1 MSQPQ
6 QPRSERTQERLLRA
20 AEKLIL
26 EKGLADASV
35 PEIARR
41 AGSSVGGF
49 YARFPDK
56 GALLR
61 ALEERF
67 FDEMLV
73 RVAKLADAGR
83 WGAAPIATI
92 ARACADELVSV
103 FRERRNLIAAF
114 LHRASADPELLAEA
128 IRFRA
133 TTAERI
139 ATLLLPRRARAAPS
153 RAAPRHRPRRAIR
166 LRAHAP
172 ARRGRRR
179 PRRRPRARRWRAGGR
194 DHAQLSLLHRC
205 APTWRPLVKYVQR
218 NPVPVPVTGA
228 FGSVQTTLDAV
239 FDWEYALK
247 RQNLLALF
255 EKGKALNWNA
265 NELDWST
272 DVDMERIMRER
283 IGGNS
288 GMMNQLL
295 NPPRP
300 LSPDESTT
308 LQIHMNSFMLSQ
320 FLHGEQGALLAT
332 AKIVETVPWAEAK
345 FYAASQVLDE
355 ARHVEVYH
363 RYLTEKLG
371 LSYGVHP
378 SLQTLLDDILRDPR
392 WDLTFLGMQ
401 ILVEGLAL
409 AAFGLLRLQMAGEPL
424 IQDITTRIMA
434 DESRHVA
441 FGVLALEDVYTKQME
456 AHELR
461 EREDF
466 VIEASHLL
474 RERLLMQPVFERLG
488 WDVPLWVDWAQR
500 TPFMVGFRQMTFAK
514 IVPNL
519 KRLGLL
525 TPRVREAYAKMDLLR
540 FENEKDSVEEPEAKP
555 PAELVQ
561 LLLQLLSGA
570 QQPAAPAA

>member
-1 MSQPQ
+1 
-6 QPRSERTQERLLRA
+6 
-20 AEKLIL
+20 
-26 EKGLADASV
+26 
-35 PEIARR
+35 
-41 AGSSVGGF
+41 
-49 YARFPDK
+49 
-56 GALLR
+56 
-61 ALEERF
+61 
-67 FDEMLV
+67 
-73 RVAKLADAGR
+73 
-83 WGAAPIATI
+83 
-92 ARACADELVSV
+92 
-103 FRERRNLIAAF
+103 
-114 LHRASADPELLAEA
+114 
-128 IRFRA
+128 
-133 TTAERI
+133 
-139 ATLLLPRRARAAPS
+139 
-153 RAAPRHRPRRAIR
+153 
-166 LRAHAP
+166 
-172 ARRGRRR
+172 
-179 PRRRPRARRWRAGGR
+179 
-194 DHAQLSLLHRC
+194 
-205 APTWRPLVKYVQR
+205 VKYVQK
-218 NPVPVPVTGA
+218 NPVPLPATGP
-228 FGSVQTTLDAV
+228 FGEVRATLDAV

-247 RQNLLALF
+247 RQNLLTLF

-272 DVDMERIMRER
+272 DVDMERVMRER
-283 IGGNS
+283 VGAAN
-288 GMMNQLL
+288 GMMNQLM

-332 AKIVETVPWAEAK
+332 AKIVETVPWVEAK

-371 LSYGVHP
+371 ISYGVHP

-441 FGVLALEDVYTKQME
+441 FGVLALEDVYTKQMG
-456 AHELR
+456 ANELR

-500 TPFMVGFRQMTFAK
+500 TPFMVGFRQMTFSK

-540 FENEKDSVEEPEAKP
+540 FENEKDSVEEPEVKP

-570 QQPAAPAA
+570 QQPAAAQA

>member
-1 MSQPQ
+1 
-6 QPRSERTQERLLRA
+6 
-20 AEKLIL
+20 
-26 EKGLADASV
+26 
-35 PEIARR
+35 
-41 AGSSVGGF
+41 
-49 YARFPDK
+49 
-56 GALLR
+56 
-61 ALEERF
+61 
-67 FDEMLV
+67 
-73 RVAKLADAGR
+73 
-83 WGAAPIATI
+83 
-92 ARACADELVSV
+92 
-103 FRERRNLIAAF
+103 
-114 LHRASADPELLAEA
+114 
-128 IRFRA
+128 
-133 TTAERI
+133 
-139 ATLLLPRRARAAPS
+139 
-153 RAAPRHRPRRAIR
+153 
-166 LRAHAP
+166 
-172 ARRGRRR
+172 
-179 PRRRPRARRWRAGGR
+179 
-194 DHAQLSLLHRC
+194 
-205 APTWRPLVKYVQR
+205 VKYVQR
-218 NPVPVPVTGA
+218 NPVPVPATGP
-228 FGSVQTTLDAV
+228 FGSVQSTLDAV

-265 NELDWST
+265 SDLDWAT
-272 DVDMERIMRER
+272 DVDIERTMKER
-283 IGGNS
+283 TANAGGL
-288 GMMNQLL
+288 MNQLL
-295 NPPRP
+295 NPPRA
-300 LSPDESTT
+300 LDADERTT

-441 FGVLALEDVYTKQME
+441 FGVLALEDVYTKQMSGT
-456 AHELR
+456 ELR

-474 RERLLMQPVFERLG
+474 RERLMMQPVFERLG
-488 WDVPLWVDWAQR
+488 WEVPVWLEWAQR
-500 TPFMVGFRQMTFAK
+500 TPFMVGFRQMTFSK

-525 TPRVREAYAKMDLLR
+525 TPRVRDAYAKMDLLR
-540 FENEKDSVEEPEAKP
+540 FENEKESVEEPEVKP

-561 LLLQLLSGA
+561 LLLQLLAGPQ